1 MSQSEMKIFSSRSFI
16 QEFVHFNSFLKTS
29 FLTLLFSSFAFT
41 TFSQPV
47 FEKGYST
54 IINYSYKDYNHRPQ
68 NHAVIQDKRGVMYFG
83 NNDGILEF
91 DGFNWKKIPVKEK
104 LVRSL
109 AIDENGRIY
118 VGARN
123 EFGYLIADS
132 VGELKYHSLIHLLDQ
147 QERDFGSIWKTYVAT
162 DGIYFQTS
170 DAIFRLNGDSINI
183 WRPENEYHFSF
194 LVNDKLFV
202 RDKGIGLKMM
212 NKDSLVLLNT
222 GQRFD
227 TLEVFGMVP
236 FNENEALIVTDKV
249 GIFHLYNI
257 DSPDKTRLVRHFT
270 VIDNFL
276 TENAINNVIRIAEH
290 KYSFGTWGSGVILF
304 DQSTDQ
310 FEIINNNAGLQ
321 NEIIQYQFLDNR
333 NNLWLALDN
342 GISMVSI
349 SVPVSFYKNK
359 AGLETTIESITR
371 FNNYLYV
378 ATRTGTYYLSHPGGL
393 NIAPTSSRQSY
404 YNKPGFLQVDEV
416 TDECWG
422 LLSYQMQNDKFL
434 FVALNNKVFLVDKNN
449 SVIDKLDN
457 IPWDFWQSKQDPHL
471 VFIGVENGIESY
483 YLENG
488 EWTKDA
494 KIKGIEERIYKITED
509 LSGNLWMGTNN
520 SSVYVMNIT
529 NYSLTKEDPKV
540 FRYDT
545 VHGLPEGDIYVELV
559 NEKPLFA
566 TAKGLYTFLPDQE
579 RFEPDTSFGAEFA
592 DGSRDIYKLLQ
603 DPEKN
608 IWMVTYFPS
617 TEEYETGFLRLMKN
631 GNYEWIKEPFL
642 SFSKEVIHA
651 LYHDKDGITWMGGP
665 EGLFRFDPSM
675 DKDYEQEYN
684 TLIRKVTLGQDSI
697 IFHGT
702 YYNNNSL
709 PAIIQ
714 PVTLIPVLPY
724 KYNSLIFE
732 FSAPVNEDNS
742 PMLFSYWLEGYEK
755 NWSNWSTDT
764 KNKYTNLHEGSY
776 KFHVRSKNLYEKI
789 GNQSTYEFS
798 ITPPW
803 TRTIFAY
810 IGYILF
816 LAAFIYAVVVIYT
829 RNLRAIIR
837 ERTAEIREKK
847 EEIEEKNK
855 DIMDSIQYAQRIQEA
870 LLTPGDYV
878 EKLFPERFILFMPR
892 DIVSGDYYWMT
903 EKNNKIICVTADCTG
918 HGVPGAFMSMLG
930 MAFLNEIVSKRK
942 SIHANE
948 ILNELRSMVISSL
961 RQTGQ
966 TGESQDG
973 MDLALYILDQENMK
987 LEFAGANNPL
997 FLYRNKELFITKA
1010 DKMPIGISSMAN
1022 ESFTN
1027 HVIDVK
1033 KGDLLY
1039 TFSDGY
1045 PDQFGG
1051 PKEKKFMI
1059 KNFKQLLSDNLH
1071 KPLEEQ
1077 KKVLEETLNE
1087 WMANTEQVDDIL
1099 VIGVKV

>member
-1 MSQSEMKIFSSRSFI
+1 MKIFSSRSFI
-16 QEFVHFNSFLKTS
+16 QESVHFNSFLKTS
-29 FLTLLFSSFAFT
+29 ILLLLFSSFVFT
-41 TFSQPV
+41 TFSQPI

-170 DAIFRLNGDSINI
+170 YAIFRLNGDSINI

-290 KYSFGTWGSGVILF
+290 KYSFGTWGSGVILY

-393 NIAPTSSRQSY
+393 NIAPTSSGQPY

-579 RFEPDTSFGAEFA
+579 RFEPDTSFGAEF
-592 DGSRDIYKLLQ
+592 
-603 DPEKN
+603 
-608 IWMVTYFPS
+608 
-617 TEEYETGFLRLMKN
+617 
-631 GNYEWIKEPFL
+631 
-642 SFSKEVIHA
+642 
-651 LYHDKDGITWMGGP
+651 
-665 EGLFRFDPSM
+665 
-675 DKDYEQEYN
+675 
-684 TLIRKVTLGQDSI
+684 
-697 IFHGT
+697 
-702 YYNNNSL
+702 
-709 PAIIQ
+709 
-714 PVTLIPVLPY
+714 
-724 KYNSLIFE
+724 
-732 FSAPVNEDNS
+732 
-742 PMLFSYWLEGYEK
+742 
-755 NWSNWSTDT
+755 
-764 KNKYTNLHEGSY
+764 
-776 KFHVRSKNLYEKI
+776 
-789 GNQSTYEFS
+789 
-798 ITPPW
+798 
-803 TRTIFAY
+803 
-810 IGYILF
+810 
-816 LAAFIYAVVVIYT
+816 
-829 RNLRAIIR
+829 
-837 ERTAEIREKK
+837 
-847 EEIEEKNK
+847 
-855 DIMDSIQYAQRIQEA
+855 
-870 LLTPGDYV
+870 
-878 EKLFPERFILFMPR
+878 
-892 DIVSGDYYWMT
+892 
-903 EKNNKIICVTADCTG
+903 
-918 HGVPGAFMSMLG
+918 
-930 MAFLNEIVSKRK
+930 
-942 SIHANE
+942 
-948 ILNELRSMVISSL
+948 
-961 RQTGQ
+961 
-966 TGESQDG
+966 
-973 MDLALYILDQENMK
+973 
-987 LEFAGANNPL
+987 
-997 FLYRNKELFITKA
+997 
-1010 DKMPIGISSMAN
+1010 
-1022 ESFTN
+1022 
-1027 HVIDVK
+1027 
-1033 KGDLLY
+1033 
-1039 TFSDGY
+1039 
-1045 PDQFGG
+1045 
-1051 PKEKKFMI
+1051 
-1059 KNFKQLLSDNLH
+1059 
-1071 KPLEEQ
+1071 
-1077 KKVLEETLNE
+1077 
-1087 WMANTEQVDDIL
+1087 
-1099 VIGVKV
+1099 